1 MRYSRSHNLTNRHAT
16 NKVLVDKALASLRE
30 ILSERAVAAAVWTAM
45 KAKTKIGMGIKPK
58 KTTKK
63 KMVKKR
69 IFPTAKRGGALPFL
83 PILGALGSWNGQRGE
98 SGK

>member
-1 MRYSRSHNLTNRHAT
+1 
-16 NKVLVDKALASLRE
+16 
-30 ILSERAVAAAVWTAM
+30 M